1 MTMSNEINFHDGYIT
16 NFKTKDKDIEFA
28 FIDGFE
34 ENKIFKI
41 KLSNVEIFI
50 QKYKMEIINYAI
62 DRLLNVNNNELY
74 VFAGQ
79 YGNENNEKFLKIWI
93 DYPLNNDLS
102 MIDEYNN
109 SLNSIFVKTSSDY
122 DDVGK
127 IFIKFVA
134 NDTEVIN

>member
-50 QKYKMEIINYAI
+50 GGIFRIYSHQGRYKLSKIISYGSI
-62 DRLLNVNNNELY
+62 D
-74 VFAGQ
+74 
-79 YGNENNEKFLKIWI
+79 
-93 DYPLNNDLS
+93 S
-102 MIDEYNN
+102 
-109 SLNSIFVKTSSDY
+109 
-122 DDVGK
+122 
-127 IFIKFVA
+127 
-134 NDTEVIN
+134 

>member
-16 NFKTKDKDIEFA
+16 NFKTKDKDIEFE